1 MTIEMTDLKYLVR
14 HSLKYGLMLS
24 VLVTPFLGASL
35 YVNPEIFVNDYPPD
49 IREAVGP
56 MSEGT
61 RRQAMVAASVIL
73 PIMIGVPI
81 YSLVRLKRQR
91 PHLSFRS
98 AFLSTF
104 IVGNVFN
111 LYDLVILDWLI
122 FIVLQPEF
130 RGNSRNGGNGRLPG
144 LLLSLRGVHKGIG
157 RNHDR
162 EPRLRVHRQ
171 KTTEDVVSAKR
182 G

>member
-1 MTIEMTDLKYLVR
+1 MTIEMTDSKYLVR

-56 MSEGT
+56 MNEST

-111 LYDLVILDWLI
+111 LYDLVVLDWLI
-122 FIVLQPEF
+122 FIVIQPELVV
-130 RGNSRNGGNGRLPG
+130 LPG
-144 LLLSLRGVHKGIG
+144 TEGMVGYQDYFFHLVESTWGLAGITILSLVIALIG
-157 RNHDR
+157 TR
-162 EPRLRVHRQ
+162 PW
-171 KTTEDVVSAKR
+171 KTS
-182 G
+182 

>member
-1 MTIEMTDLKYLVR
+1 MSIDMTDSKLLVR
-14 HSLKYGLMLS
+14 HSLKYGLIMS
-24 VLVTPFLGASL
+24 VVLTPLLGASL
-35 YVNPEIFVNDYPPD
+35 YVNPEMWINDYPPD

-61 RRQAMVAASVIL
+61 RLQATVAASVIL

-81 YSLVRLKRQR
+81 YSLVSLKRQR

-130 RGNSRNGGNGRLPG
+130 VVIPG
-144 LLLSLRGVHKGIG
+144 TEGMDGYRDYFFHFMESTKGLAGVTIVSLVFALIG
-157 RNHDR
+157 TR
-162 EPRLRVHRQ
+162 PW
-171 KTTEDVVSAKR
+171 KTS
-182 G
+182 